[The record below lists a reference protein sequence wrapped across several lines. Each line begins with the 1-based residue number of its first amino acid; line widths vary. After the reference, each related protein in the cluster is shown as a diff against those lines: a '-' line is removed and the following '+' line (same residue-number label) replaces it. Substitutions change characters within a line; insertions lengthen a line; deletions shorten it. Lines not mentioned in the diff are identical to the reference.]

1 MLTTN
6 YQQLPTT
13 LPDHHA
19 TDHPSTKTQ
28 LMADCPIGHPI
39 SDSASAAPPIAP
51 RISSV
56 PSLLNTILLCIMS
69 VAADALAVSA
79 WQKLKVTIFPFS
91 FILALL
97 FVIRP
102 AFFYP
107 EFLPATLKNASGII
121 SDDPSAIGSY
131 PRNH

>member
-1 MLTTN
+1 MPLTTRA
-6 YQQLPTT
+6 QQDAINGRSPDRSPYLP
-13 LPDHHA
+13 
-19 TDHPSTKTQ
+19 
-28 LMADCPIGHPI
+28 C
-39 SDSASAAPPIAP
+39 DSASAAPPIAP

-56 PSLLNTILLCIMS
+56 TSLLNTILLCIMS

-121 SDDPSAIGSY
+121 SDDPSTIGSY